1 MVVQILKYI
10 TIFFGLYIQV
20 FFLLNFLGW
29 GEENEEKVAKLE
41 VLDNELPTVAVIVP
55 CYNEQESVT
64 RTVNSLLGAHY
75 PKNKL
80 EILVVDDG
88 SKDST
93 WKIVQQ
99 YVNNPQIKLYTKQN
113 GGKYTALNYGL
124 ERTDADIVGCLDAD
138 STINPNSIMQSVKT
152 FLADKEAMAVVPA
165 MTVENPK
172 SFVQIIQKIEFE
184 SFLYMKKVFGVL
196 HSLFVAPGPLTLF
209 RKEVFEQLGP
219 YRHGYLGEDLE
230 IAVRMQFNHMK
241 LVYADYSHVYTKG
254 MPTLKTLLKQ
264 RVRWTYSFVNNMYDY
279 KAMLFNPRYGHL
291 GLFILPVTTLG
302 LVLGL
307 LAVPLIVYGLAVTFV
322 HYVQPLFLGAQ
333 PSALVPH
340 FDAFYITTNAL
351 PILGI
356 ITLIFAFA
364 AIIIGRALNH
374 ERKQALITPD
384 ILSFLVYPFV
394 SAWWTYKTLWK
405 IIRSQQVT
413 WR

>member
-1 MVVQILKYI
+1 MVVQILKYVI
-10 TIFFGLYIQV
+10 IFFGLYIQV

-29 GEENEEKVAKLE
+29 GRNEAEEVENFEVDDAK
-41 VLDNELPTVAVIVP
+41 LPTVSVIVP
-55 CYNEQESVT
+55 CYNEEEGVC
-64 RTVNSLLGAHY
+64 RTVESLLATGY
-75 PKNKL
+75 PKL
-80 EILVVDDG
+80 QILVIDDG
-88 SKDST
+88 SKDKT
-93 WKIVQQ
+93 WSIVQK
-99 YVNNPQIKLYTKQN
+99 YKTNPCVALYTKQN

-124 ERTDADIVGCLDAD
+124 ERTNADIVGCLDAD
-138 STINPNSIMQSVKT
+138 STIHPGSLMASVKT
-152 FLADKEAMAVVPA
+152 FLMDQEAMAVVPA

-172 SFVQIIQKIEFE
+172 SLVQIIQKVEFE

-196 HSLFVAPGPLTLF
+196 RSLFVAPGPLTLF
-209 RKEVFEQLGP
+209 RKEVFEKLGP

-264 RVRWTYSFVNNMYDY
+264 RVRWIYSFVNNMYDY
-279 KAMLFNPRYGHL
+279 RAMIFNPRYGHL
-291 GLFILPVTTLG
+291 GLFVLPVTIVG

-307 LAVPLIVYGLAVTFV
+307 VAVPLIVYGLIGTF
-322 HYVQPLFLGAQ
+322 YTYIQPLFLGAN
-333 PSALVPH
+333 PSVLVPQ
-340 FDAFYITTNAL
+340 FDAFYFTTGAL

-374 ERKQALITPD
+374 ERKQWLISPD
-384 ILSFLVYPFV
+384 MLAFLAYPFV
-394 SAWWTYKTLWK
+394 SAWWTYKTVWK